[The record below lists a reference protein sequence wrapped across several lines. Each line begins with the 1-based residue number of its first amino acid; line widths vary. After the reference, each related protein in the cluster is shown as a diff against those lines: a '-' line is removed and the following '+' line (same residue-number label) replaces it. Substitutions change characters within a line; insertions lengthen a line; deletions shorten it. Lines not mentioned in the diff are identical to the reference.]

1 MYYYPIFLSWFL
13 KTMLDEVVATRCTY
27 NMYTCA
33 SMLAKQASPLTAAPS
48 QLKAA
53 LCCIVDPAEIGCQ
66 EVLVSNPK
74 DACFIC

>member
-1 MYYYPIFLSWFL
+1 MYSYPIFLSWFL

-48 QLKAA
+48 LLCAA
-53 LCCIVDPAEIGCQ
+53 L
-66 EVLVSNPK
+66 
-74 DACFIC
+74 